1 MDTVSPQTRSEVM
14 ASVKSKSTKLEE
26 FFAEKLKERGL
37 EVFKRNVSELAGK
50 PDFVYEDTRIA
61 IFIDSCFWHGCK
73 QHLRM
78 PASNQ
83 DYWVAKIARN
93 HKKDYQVTKQLT
105 QEGWLVIRIWEHS
118 LKNSRALKWW
128 LTRIERLI
136 ALRQSVMTILV
147 SPDSR
152 VLFGE
157 TIEELEQDL
166 ANARR
171 ASVSRDAP
179 L

>member
-1 MDTVSPQTRSEVM
+1 M
-14 ASVKSKSTKLEE
+14 ASVKSKRTKLEE

-50 PDFVYEDTRIA
+50 PDFVYEDSKIV
-61 IFIDSCFWHGCK
+61 IFVDSCFWHGCK

-83 DYWVAKIARN
+83 DYWIAKIARN
-93 HKKDYQVTKQLT
+93 RKKDHQVTKKLKE
-105 QEGWLVIRIWEHS
+105 EGWLVIRIWEHS

-128 LTRIERLI
+128 LTRIKRLI
-136 ALRQSVMTILV
+136 ALRQLGITLLS
-147 SPDSR
+147 SQDSQ
-152 VLFGE
+152 VLFGG
-157 TIEELEQDL
+157 TVEELEQDL

-171 ASVSRDAP
+171 ASVARDAP